1 MKGAL
6 RRLLFA
12 RVADFLNGIGYPDG
26 ECPAAFAGLSSGARP
41 TFTEADAANVNP
53 WPGRTAAY
61 DPEGHL
67 KDPARASLGQFFA
80 TALSLGFAEVR
91 AWLLGLT
98 QDQDPGPELAT
109 HYFRFSRAISSVLVE
124 LLPTNLSQQRYIDA
138 IRRLFDGTLDNQLDG
153 KQPSSADLSALSG
166 LTGSGLITR
175 IATAVYAVRSIVQP
189 AAGITVTNADGAAG
203 NPTLALANDL
213 AALEALASTGL
224 AVRTATDAWAQRSLV
239 QPAAGLTIT
248 NASGAAGNPTFAL
261 ANDLA
266 ALEALAS
273 TGLAVRTG
281 TDAWAQRSLTQP
293 AAGLTITN
301 ADGSAGNPTFALAN
315 DLAALEALASTGLA
329 VRTGADAWAQR
340 SLTQPAAGLT
350 IGNADGASGNPT
362 FALANDLAALE
373 ALAST
378 GLAVRTGADAW
389 TQRTITGDS
398 EAVVTNGNGVA
409 GNPTLSI
416 GATLTQK
423 LLTSSGAASSV
434 YQLVEIPAGSY
445 KLRVYYRGD
454 TGFLWTINAST
465 ADATTFSKDTT
476 GATSTVMQLTMVSG
490 FVNWK
495 VMYESNSGN
504 ASWSTPTRS
513 VRWNGAGVAF
523 QISTGTAKQ
532 TAWSGGFV
540 KGATSGDVLRFP
552 VQWPIPFEVAPTNIS
567 FGTNSSNRV
576 NLGSLTLATADV
588 NGGEVNITVNANG
601 DAYWI
606 GLVQAGT

>member
-26 ECPAAFAGLSSGARP
+26 ECPAAFAGPSAGARP
-41 TFTEADAANVNP
+41 TFTESDAANVNP
-53 WPGRTAAY
+53 WPGRTASY

-80 TALSLGFAEVR
+80 TALSLGFTEVR

-109 HYFRFSRAISSVLVE
+109 HYFRFSRAIGSVLVE
-124 LLPTNLSQQRYIDA
+124 LLPSNLSQQRYIDA
-138 IRRLFDGTLDNQLDG
+138 IRRLFDGTLDNQLDN
-153 KQPSSADLSALSG
+153 KQPSSVDLSALSG

-213 AALEALASTGL
+213 AALEGLASTGL
-224 AVRTATDAWAQRSLV
+224 AVRTGTDAWAQRSLA

-266 ALEALAS
+266 ALE
-273 TGLAVRTG
+273 G
-281 TDAWAQRSLTQP
+281 
-293 AAGLTITN
+293 
-301 ADGSAGNPTFALAN
+301 
-315 DLAALEALASTGLA
+315 LASTGLA

-340 SLTQPAAGLT
+340 SLAQPAAGLT
-350 IGNADGASGNPT
+350 ISNADGVSGNPT
-362 FALANDLAALE
+362 FALANDLAAVE
-373 ALAST
+373 ALAGT
-378 GLAVRTGADAW
+378 GLAVRTAADTWA
-389 TQRTITGDS
+389 QRTITGNT
-398 EAVVTNGNGVA
+398 EAVVTNGSGVA

-416 GATLTQK
+416 GATLTDK
-423 LLTSSGAASSV
+423 LLTSSGGATSV
-434 YQLVEIPAGSY
+434 YELVEIPAGTY

-465 ADATTFSKDTT
+465 SDATTFTKDTT

-495 VMYESNSGN
+495 VMYESNAGN
-504 ASWSTPTRS
+504 SSWSTPTRS

-523 QISTGTAKQ
+523 QTSTGTAKQ

-588 NGGEVNITVNANG
+588 TGGEVNITVNANG